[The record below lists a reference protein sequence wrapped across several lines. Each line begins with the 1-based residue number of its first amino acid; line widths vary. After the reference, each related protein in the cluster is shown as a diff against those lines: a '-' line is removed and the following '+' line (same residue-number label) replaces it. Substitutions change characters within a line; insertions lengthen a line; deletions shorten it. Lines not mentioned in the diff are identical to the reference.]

1 MTDFRLGILLWSQA
15 VGWPEFERAARKI
28 DDLGYE
34 HLWTWDHVHAIFGE
48 PQQPIFEGW
57 AAVAAWAKVTSRIRL
72 GLLVGANTFRNP
84 ALVAKLATTLDHIS
98 DGRAICGLGGAWFE
112 YEHSR
117 HGIDFGRSPGER
129 LIWMDEAAA
138 AVRTLLDGGSV
149 TSPEDGRYGFDA
161 LRQEPLPLQDHLPL
175 MIGGSGERKTLL
187 TIARYADMWN
197 GMGRTETLRRKVDV
211 LHQHCADVGRD
222 PGEIV
227 KTIGC
232 KPIIRDS
239 VADARRVWEVQMA
252 HNQTPMS
259 DVESDVTFMVGPP
272 ELVAAKL
279 IEARDLGFTEAI
291 AELAAPY
298 DDETMERF
306 IGEVKPLVDAA

>member
-15 VGWPEFERAARKI
+15 TGWPDFERAARRV
-28 DDLGYE
+28 DELGYE
-34 HLWTWDHVHAIFGE
+34 HLWTWDHLHAIFGE

-57 AAVAAWAKVTSRIRL
+57 SSVAAWARVTTRVRI

-84 ALVAKLATTLDHIS
+84 ALVAKMATTLDHIS
-98 DGRAICGLGGAWFE
+98 GGRAICGLGGAWFE

-129 LIWMDEAAA
+129 LTWMDEAAA

-149 TSPEDGRYGFDA
+149 TSPAEGRYGFDD
-161 LRQEPLPLQDHLPL
+161 LRQEPPPLQDHLPL
-175 MIGGSGERKTLL
+175 MIGGSGERKTLR

-197 GMGRTETLRRKVDV
+197 GMGKTETLRRKVDV

-222 PGEIV
+222 PGAIV

-239 VADARRVWEVQMA
+239 VADARRVWEAQMA
-252 HNQTPMS
+252 HNLTPMS
-259 DVESDVTFMVGPP
+259 KVESDATFMVGPP
-272 ELVAAKL
+272 GLVAEKL
-279 IEARDLGFTEAI
+279 IEARELGFTEAI
-291 AELAAPY
+291 AELAAPF
-298 DDETMERF
+298 DDETIERF